1 MRIECPL
8 CGDRDRREF
17 YYQGAAV
24 MLARPGPDASAEDW
38 DGYLHLRDNPA
49 GVTQE
54 LWQHEAGCGSWLVVA
69 RDTRTHEISKVELAA
84 DVTRAMGV
92 AS

>member
-1 MRIECPL
+1 MKINCPL

-24 MLARPGPDASAEDW
+24 MLARPAADASMQAW
-38 DGYLHLRDNPA
+38 DTYLHLRENLA
-49 GVTQE
+49 GVTEE
-54 LWQHEAGCGSWLVVA
+54 LWQHEAGCAAWLVVS
-69 RDTRTHEISKVELAA
+69 RDTRSHEISGVKLAS
-84 DVTRAMGV
+84 DVKRSMGA